1 MFDVNKLSVSEC
13 NRLFN
18 CLTGLSSTE
27 KILFMNC
34 TRNNNCKDALYQLL
48 VYLDPR
54 TGTYQKHNIEVV
66 YKSFPYVNNLR
77 KNLSRLGINSDNF
90 DAVIVEKARSVGINI
105 SDSKGNKKEAS
116 NVNRRNFEK
125 ENRKPDNTINFK
137 LQSKDSQINSICQKL
152 ISEINKITSLK
163 DKIYFV
169 NAGRMNHGKSSLF
182 NALAHQ
188 RNLFKTGDVR
198 TTTEQ
203 QCKEFTKDIVFID
216 TPGLDVKEK
225 DDIVAF
231 EGYKKADL
239 IIFVHTP
246 NIGELHRNEID
257 RINQIAALFPSK
269 NDFWQRFCFVFT
281 FKESLEDNQF
291 EIIKSKVLED
301 IKIHCGGTNY
311 PVFNVSNMD
320 YWDGIDNKSKPLVE
334 ISGIPELRTFLLNI
348 ADNIKS
354 KAIALRRNRIED
366 LKLKATKDLKDLRG
380 EIDDKIS
387 RKVKEIE
394 RKSGRIQRAKNEIQ
408 QIISEQ
414 NYFES
419 YMNQE
424 IDNLGSEI
432 VRLKNKHAKERY

>member
-48 VYLDPR
+48 VYLNPR
-54 TGTYQKHNIEVV
+54 TGTYQKNNIEVV

-116 NVNRRNFEK
+116 NVNRGNFEK

-281 FKESLEDNQF
+281 FKESIEDNQF
-291 EIIKSKVLED
+291 DIIKSKVLED

-334 ISGIPELRTFLLNI
+334 ISGIPELRTFLLDI
-348 ADNIKS
+348 ADNIKN
-354 KAIALRRNRIED
+354 KAVALRKNRIED
-366 LKLKATKDLKDLRG
+366 LKLKATKDLKALRR

-394 RKSGRIQRAKNEIQ
+394 RKNGRIQRAKNEIQ

-424 IDNLGSEI
+424 IDNLGSDI
-432 VRLKNKHAKERY
+432 ARLKNKHAKECN

>member
-1 MFDVNKLSVSEC
+1 M
-13 NRLFN
+13 
-18 CLTGLSSTE
+18 
-27 KILFMNC
+27 
-34 TRNNNCKDALYQLL
+34 Y
-48 VYLDPR
+48 
-54 TGTYQKHNIEVV
+54 
-66 YKSFPYVNNLR
+66 
-77 KNLSRLGINSDNF
+77 KNLSRLGINADNF
-90 DAVIVEKARSVGINI
+90 DAVIVEKARSVGVYI
-105 SDSKGNKKEAS
+105 SDSKETKNETTNINKR
-116 NVNRRNFEK
+116 NREK
-125 ENRKPDNTINFK
+125 ENGKPNNTIKLK
-137 LQSKDSQINSICQKL
+137 LQSKDIQINSICQKFTSA
-152 ISEINKITSLK
+152 IDQITSLK
-163 DKIYFV
+163 DKIYYV

-188 RNLFKTGDVR
+188 KDLFKTGDVR

-203 QCKEFTKDIVFID
+203 QWKEFTKDIVFID
-216 TPGLDVKEK
+216 TPGLDAKEN

-301 IKIHCGGTNY
+301 IKTHCGGTGY
-311 PVFNVSNMD
+311 HVFNVSNMD

-354 KAIALRRNRIED
+354 KAIALRKNRIED
-366 LKLKATKDLKDLRG
+366 LKLKATKDLKALRG

-387 RKVKEIE
+387 RKIKEIE
-394 RKSGRIQRAKNEIQ
+394 RKSGRIQRAKNGIQ

-424 IDNLGSEI
+424 IDNLRSEI
-432 VRLKNKHAKERY
+432 VRLKNEHAKERY

>member
-48 VYLDPR
+48 VYLNPR

-225 DDIVAF
+225 DDMVAF

>member
-394 RKSGRIQRAKNEIQ
+394 RKSGRIQCAKNEIQ

>member
-1 MFDVNKLSVSEC
+1 MFDINKLSVSEC

-48 VYLDPR
+48 VYLNPR
-54 TGTYQKHNIEVV
+54 TGTYQKHNIEGV

-137 LQSKDSQINSICQKL
+137 LQSKDRQINSICQKL

-188 RNLFKTGDVR
+188 KDLFKTGDVR

-203 QCKEFTKDIVFID
+203 QWKEFTKDIVFID
-216 TPGLDVKEK
+216 TPGLDAKEN

-301 IKIHCGGTNY
+301 IKTHCGGTGY

-334 ISGIPELRTFLLNI
+334 ISGIPELRNFLLEI
-348 ADNIKS
+348 ADKIKAKANS
-354 KAIALRRNRIED
+354 LRKKRIDNLKVKAI
-366 LKLKATKDLKDLRG
+366 KDLNDLHK
-380 EIDDKIS
+380 IISDKIS
-387 RKVKEIE
+387 RKIKEIE
-394 RKSGRIQRAKNEIQ
+394 GKNDRIQRAKNGIQ

-424 IDNLGSEI
+424 IDNLRSEI
-432 VRLKNKHAKERY
+432 VRLKNEHAKERY

>member
-1 MFDVNKLSVSEC
+1 MFAVNELSVSEC

-27 KILFMNC
+27 KILFMNS
-34 TRNNNCKDALYQLL
+34 TGNNNCKGALKQLL
-48 VYLDPR
+48 VYLDPA
-54 TGTYQKHNIEVV
+54 TESPQKHNIEGI
-66 YKSFPYVNNLR
+66 YKCFPYVNKLY
-77 KNLSRLGINSDNF
+77 KNLSRLGINADNF
-90 DAVIVEKARSVGINI
+90 DAVIVEKARSVGVYI
-105 SDSKGNKKEAS
+105 SDSKETKNETTNINKR
-116 NVNRRNFEK
+116 NREK
-125 ENRKPDNTINFK
+125 ENGKPNNTIKLK
-137 LQSKDSQINSICQKL
+137 LQSKDIQINSICQKFTSA
-152 ISEINKITSLK
+152 IDQITSLK
-163 DKIYFV
+163 DKIYYV

-188 RNLFKTGDVR
+188 KDLFKTGDVR

-203 QCKEFTKDIVFID
+203 QWKEFTKDIVFID
-216 TPGLDVKEK
+216 TPGLDAKEN

-301 IKIHCGGTNY
+301 IKTHCGGIGY

-354 KAIALRRNRIED
+354 KAIALRKNRIED
-366 LKLKATKDLKDLRG
+366 LKLKATKDLKALRG

-387 RKVKEIE
+387 RKIKEIE
-394 RKSGRIQRAKNEIQ
+394 RKSGRIQRAKNGIQ

-424 IDNLGSEI
+424 IDNLRSEI
-432 VRLKNKHAKERY
+432 VRLKNEHAKERY